1 MQISKYRKERV
12 SLRERESLSR
22 MYSALYSKRN
32 IPMIKD
38 RDEMAK
44 QSNVAVNST
53 NPMVGWTDRAGNDRV
68 EKVTNFQDTREYVE
82 NATLWPD
89 LHQFEQDDILGRNII
104 LLEAVRLTKGQYGPY
119 FACHIQ
125 LETPINGVHQ
135 GSWLCG
141 GEVVNEWV
149 SKLTGIEVATG
160 RKIEGK
166 TSSLPVRFRVIEVS
180 GGDYTY
186 FNVVPPVEG
195 ELAEADDSDE

>member
-1 MQISKYRKERV
+1 MQISKYRKVRV

-22 MYSALYSKRN
+22 MYSALYGERN
-32 IPMIKD
+32 IPTIKD
-38 RDEMAK
+38 HDEMAK
-44 QSNVAVNST
+44 NSDVAVNST

-89 LHQFEQDDILGRNII
+89 LYQFDQDDILGRNIVI
-104 LLEAVRLTKGQYGPY
+104 LEAVRLTKGDYGPY

-125 LETPINGVHQ
+125 VETPINGVYE

-160 RKIEGK
+160 RKVEGK
-166 TSSLPVRFRVIEVS
+166 ASALPVRCRVVEVS
-180 GGDYTY
+180 GGDYKY
-186 FNVVPPVEG
+186 FNLVPPVEG
-195 ELAEADDSDE
+195 ELASDHDE